1 MSICSTES
9 VSTNLK
15 PMKCPYCTWEKQGR
29 YLFKH
34 IYTSHYDEIY
44 TSVGSLSK
52 LQNEY
57 DKDFLPKLNQ
67 TWEEDLE
74 EYDADED
81 KTTIKKIVKERNIW
95 CCFGCSKTFFTDKSM
110 TNHLVKEKK
119 KAACYKEHRI
129 LLKRILV
136 MLEHNEP
143 KAEDPYSWIFA
154 LPIDEIRKGAE
165 RYGRGIIYMQQVLEY
180 NKNKNRYDTKYL
192 QDKRFNN
199 YTPINPIN
207 LTDKILIYE
216 AYKSN
221 SKIAMEMLRFINE
234 FRLVN
239 KENQVD
245 VPHNLC
251 NHEEREHNNDL
262 PEFPEN

>member
-9 VSTNLK
+9 LSTNLK
-15 PMKCPYCTWEKQGR
+15 PMNCPYCDWNKQGR

-34 IYTSHYDEIY
+34 IYTNHYDEIY
-44 TSVGSLSK
+44 TSVGTLKK
-52 LQNEY
+52 LQEEY
-57 DKDFLPKLNQ
+57 DKDLLPKLHQ
-67 TWEEDLE
+67 SWEEDE
-74 EYDADED
+74 EQFDDGV
-81 KTTIKKIVKERNIW
+81 TSIKKVVKERDIW
-95 CCFGCSKTFFTDKSM
+95 CCFGCSKTFFTDKSVA
-110 TNHLVKEKK
+110 NHLVKEKK

-129 LLKRILV
+129 LLKRILA

-154 LPIDEIRKGAE
+154 YPIDEIRKGAE
-165 RYGRGIIYMQQVLEY
+165 RYGRGILYMKTVLEF
-180 NKNKNRYDTKYL
+180 NKTRNAYDTKYL
-192 QDKRFNN
+192 EERKFNN
-199 YTPINPIN
+199 YTPINPKN

-221 SKIAMEMLRFINE
+221 SKAAMDMLRFINE
-234 FRLVN
+234 HRLVN

-245 VPHNLC
+245 VPPNLC
-251 NHEEREHNNDL
+251 NHEERQHNNDL